1 MPNSDRERPPGGP
14 KDGLSNGGPGAPSR
28 SVIERLTLALL
39 VAASVCILYVA
50 VWLVMAF
57 QFRGALES
65 AVNGAPDGMPTVTYS
80 DLELGG
86 FPLRFRAR
94 MHAPALAWAPFGG
107 TASLKAREAVAEVGV
122 WNWRR
127 ISVSLVGPYR
137 FSSTT
142 AGVTRTSTS
151 AGGAVRAELRTEDGR
166 AVWGTLTLERLA
178 FAATEPAAAEP
189 AESVSVGAATLEA
202 GLLPTDEPTRPAAA
216 YGIRAR
222 VTDVLVPSVLAL
234 PFGRSI
240 ELIFLDARINGPV
253 RDGRSPAAL
262 ETWRDA
268 GGTID
273 VDSLRLDHGP
283 LRVQGEGT
291 LALDADMQPI
301 GAFTAQLRGFF
312 DLVEALRAQG
322 VVEAR
327 DAVMAKVVLGALAK
341 RPDDG
346 GPPVLNVPLTLQ
358 DRSLYV
364 GPVRLTRFPPVRW
377 PALMSD
383 R

>member
-1 MPNSDRERPPGGP
+1 
-14 KDGLSNGGPGAPSR
+14 
-28 SVIERLTLALL
+28 
-39 VAASVCILYVA
+39 
-50 VWLVMAF
+50 
-57 QFRGALES
+57 
-65 AVNGAPDGMPTVTYS
+65 MPTVTYS

-137 FSSTT
+137 FSSTV
-142 AGVTRTSTS
+142 AGAIRTYTS
-151 AGGAVRAELRTEDGR
+151 PTGTVGAEIRTEDGR
-166 AVWGTLTLERLA
+166 AVQGSLTLERLA
-178 FAATEPAAAEP
+178 FAATEPAN
-189 AESVSVGAATLEA
+189 SISVGAATLEA

-222 VTDVLVPSVLAL
+222 VADVLVPSVLAL

-240 ELIFLDARINGPV
+240 ELIYLDARINGPV

-273 VDSLRLDHGP
+273 VGSLRLDHGP

-301 GAFTAQLRGFF
+301 GAFTAQLRGLF

-383 R
+383 P